1 LGSIQSKQLALGHAD
16 PFHEAVGPLVL
27 PVSAQ
32 LAQGINA
39 ASDFTDGLLRARR
52 LAADNRALLAQ
63 SRSAAMYVQRLDE
76 LQEDVDRARS
86 LLGLKPVGGRVK
98 VPAEIAGFF
107 PNDNRVT
114 ITVGSNQGVQA
125 GMPVVTGDGL
135 FGVVQSVS
143 RNMSQVTLISSPYI
157 RVGAITSRN
166 PPAAGLLHGE
176 STNSLILEFLD
187 FDTPIQ
193 NGDLVVTSG
202 FSEHI
207 PRGIPIG
214 QIMAS
219 EDNREFG
226 TRRARVFPSVHLGA
240 VREVCVLK

>member
-1 LGSIQSKQLALGHAD
+1 MGHAD
-16 PFHEAVGPLVL
+16 PFHEAVGPLVF

-32 LAQGINA
+32 LAAGLSA
-39 ASDFTDGLLRARR
+39 ASDFTDGLLRARK

-63 SRSAAMYVQRLDE
+63 SRAAELYVQKLDA
-76 LQEDVDRARS
+76 LQADLDRARS
-86 LLGLKPVGGRVK
+86 LLGLQAVGGRTK

-107 PNDNRVT
+107 PSDSRVT
-114 ITVGSNQGVQA
+114 ITAGSSKGIQV

-143 RNMSQVTLISSPYI
+143 RSMSQVTLISSPYVH
-157 RVGAITSRN
+157 VGAITSRN

-176 STNSLILEFLD
+176 STNMLILEFLD
-187 FDTPIQ
+187 FDTPVQ

-214 QIMAS
+214 QIVAS
-219 EDNREFG
+219 DNNREFG